1 MGKLW
6 AKCPQFTRGKG
17 LVMLENLQSHLD
29 AQQGPLKK
37 SLIELV
43 RIPSICDE
51 GAGGYPFGEAID
63 QALRK
68 ALQVAGELGFKTHY
82 GDGGYYGYAD
92 VGEGQ
97 EMLGIL
103 GHLDVVP
110 PGKLTDWE
118 RDPFDPV
125 EIDGMIYGRGTQD
138 DKGPLLASLFA
149 VKALMDA
156 GVKFNKRVRFIFGTD
171 EETLWRCINRYTAN
185 EELPGFG
192 FSPDSRFPVTFAEKG
207 LLQLQLEGSNE
218 SGVVLSGGSAFNAVP
233 DMILYEGE
241 RQDDL
246 ADKLDQ
252 LGFEY
257 EWHEGAIEVKGRAA
271 HAMIP
276 EEGINAITRLCI
288 ALKAI
293 GFESKAINFIAEEIG
308 EDPNA
313 RRIFGECADVASGKL
328 KFNVGKIELGKR
340 ELLSIDSRIPVTV
353 SKEEMVSKLCAIAA
367 KYGLEYKEFDWLA
380 PIYLPLDHFMVET
393 LMKVYRQYSGDTVT
407 EPQSSG
413 GATYARAIQNCVAFG
428 ALTFDEPLTEHQ
440 PNERAVL
447 QNLYKSMEIYA
458 HAVYELTR

>member
-1 MGKLW
+1 
-6 AKCPQFTRGKG
+6 
-17 LVMLENLQSHLD
+17 MLTNLAPHLA
-29 AQQGPLKK
+29 AQQEPLKK
-37 SLIELV
+37 SLVELV
-43 RIPSICDE
+43 RIPSVCEE
-51 GAGGYPFGEAID
+51 GATDGTPFGKAID

-68 ALQVAGELGFKTHY
+68 ALQVAGELGLKTHY
-82 GDGGYYGYAD
+82 AEGGYYGYAE
-92 VGEGQ
+92 VGEGA

-118 RDPFDPV
+118 RDPFDRV
-125 EIDGMIYGRGTQD
+125 EIDGMVYGRGTQD
-138 DKGPLLASLFA
+138 DKGPLLASLYA

-171 EETLWRCINRYTAN
+171 EETLWRCINRYTAQ
-185 EELPGFG
+185 EEMPDMG

-218 SGVVLSGGSAFNAVP
+218 SGIVLSGGSAFNAVP

-252 LGFEY
+252 LGFDY
-257 EWHEGAIEVKGRAA
+257 EWHEDAIEVKGRAA

-276 EEGINAITRLCI
+276 EEGINAIARLCI
-288 ALKAI
+288 ALEAI

-313 RRIFGECADVASGKL
+313 TRIFGECADAPSGKL

-340 ELLSIDSRIPVTV
+340 ELLSIDSRIPVTA
-353 SKEEMVSKLCAIAA
+353 SKEEMVSKLSAVAA

-393 LMKVYRQYSGDTVT
+393 LMKVYREYSGDAVT

-428 ALTFDEPLTEHQ
+428 ALTIDEPLTEHQ